1 MEYICIGKIVNTHG
15 IKGELKIQSYSDFD
29 SLRYKKGNT
38 VYIHYE
44 NKYVPF
50 VVQTFRSH
58 KGNSLVS
65 FQDKQDIN
73 LVEQYKNCDVYIEKD
88 SRKPLGKGKYYRDQI
103 KGLQAYDQNNTLL
116 GKVISVEETK
126 GAQNNIRIQKGDGS
140 EFLVPFI
147 DEFIKNVDLDNQTLV
162 IQMQE
167 GLL

>member
-44 NKYVPF
+44 NNYVPF

-103 KGLQAYDQNNTLL
+103 KGLTAYDQNNTIL

-126 GAQNNIRIQKGDGS
+126 GAQNNIRIQKEDGS

>member
-29 SLRYKKGNT
+29 TLRYKKGNT
-38 VYIHYE
+38 VYILVE
-44 NKYVPF
+44 NSYLPF
-50 VVQTFRSH
+50 VVETYRKH

-65 FQDKQDIN
+65 FKDNQNIN
-73 LVEQYKNCDVYIEKD
+73 FVEKYKNCDVYIEKD
-88 SRKPLGKGKYYRDQI
+88 SRKPLKNGKYYRNEI
-103 KGLQAYDQNNTLL
+103 VGLVAFDTNGKEL

-126 GAQNNIRIQKGDGS
+126 GAQNNIRIQTIDDN

-147 DEFIKNVDLDNQTLV
+147 PEFIQSVDLDDHKII

>member
-44 NKYVPF
+44 SQYLPF
-50 VVQTFRSH
+50 IVQTFRSH

-65 FQDKQDIN
+65 FQDYQNIN
-73 LVEQYKNCDVYIEKD
+73 LVEKYKNCNVYIEKE
-88 SRKPLGKGKYYRDQI
+88 SRKPLKKGKYYRDQI
-103 KGLQAYDQNNTLL
+103 KGLQAFDTNDNVL

-126 GAQNNIRIQKGDGS
+126 GAQNNIRIQKEDGS

-147 DEFIKNVDLDNQTLV
+147 DEFILEVNLENQTIV